1 MKGPELTIEEKYA
14 IAERIRGERERL
26 GYTQE
31 GFANIVDL
39 TSAGYKKIERAESNV
54 TINTLLKLHRLNI
67 STDYI
72 LFGREDNSD
81 DVWKQV
87 SSSSEYDKKVVF
99 MRLMLYFLNTKD
111 KVSSNLNKSDSLEA
125 LIAKLIEGLDT

>member
-1 MKGPELTIEEKYA
+1 MKELTIEEKYA

-72 LFGREDNSD
+72 LFGTENRLSSAAKKSLSD
-81 DVWKQV
+81 
-87 SSSSEYDKKVVF
+87 F
-99 MRLMLYFLNTKD
+99 
-111 KVSSNLNKSDSLEA
+111 SDEQIRA
-125 LIAKLIEGLDT
+125 GIEVLSTFASFIRAS